1 MRIHKGLF
9 YKKAPYA
16 GYGAAP
22 HTFRPILL
30 FALLLSYFARFCIQW
45 GQTRRARI
53 SEGGDTLGNLI
64 GREGAALIVLTL
76 ALCAVF
82 ALSVQ
87 MYDTLEAETA
97 DGALAAAADAARG
110 FLSENEAVAAFLGF
124 SADADAI
131 DADADA
137 QVDEAA
143 VRAAA
148 ADYIARYNKIYA
160 ELR

>member
-1 MRIHKGLF
+1 
-9 YKKAPYA
+9 
-16 GYGAAP
+16 
-22 HTFRPILL
+22 
-30 FALLLSYFARFCIQW
+30 
-45 GQTRRARI
+45 
-53 SEGGDTLGNLI
+53 
-64 GREGAALIVLTL
+64 
-76 ALCAVF
+76 
-82 ALSVQ
+82 

-124 SADADAI
+124 SADADA
-131 DADADA
+131 

>member
-1 MRIHKGLF
+1 MGR
-9 YKKAPYA
+9 
-16 GYGAAP
+16 
-22 HTFRPILL
+22 RPIL
-30 FALLLSYFARFCIQW
+30 FIPTFFVFFLSYFARFCIQW

-53 SEGGDTLGNLI
+53 SEGGDTLGNRI

-124 SADADAI
+124 SADKLVFRPDAVPTLNVNAGFI
-131 DADADA
+131 GSYHTLLKGR
-137 QVDEAA
+137 
-143 VRAAA
+143 VRRPSRE
-148 ADYIARYNKIYA
+148 IAPVN
-160 ELR
+160 

>member
-1 MRIHKGLF
+1 MT
-9 YKKAPYA
+9 A
-16 GYGAAP
+16 
-22 HTFRPILL
+22 
-30 FALLLSYFARFCIQW
+30 
-45 GQTRRARI
+45 
-53 SEGGDTLGNLI
+53 LGNRI

-82 ALSVQ
+82 ALSVR

-124 SADADAI
+124 SADAENAENTHVDTAL
-131 DADADA
+131 
-137 QVDEAA
+137 DEAT

>member
-1 MRIHKGLF
+1 MRGM
-9 YKKAPYA
+9 
-16 GYGAAP
+16 GR
-22 HTFRPILL
+22 RPILFIPTFSFSFSHIL
-30 FALLLSYFARFCIQW
+30 RGFAYN
-45 GQTRRARI
+45 GVRRAER
-53 SEGGDTLGNLI
+53 GFRRAVTALGNRI

-82 ALSVQ
+82 ALSVR

-124 SADADAI
+124 SADAEVTDTE
-131 DADADA
+131 DADADVDTA
-137 QVDEAA
+137 VDEAA

>member
-1 MRIHKGLF
+1 MGR
-9 YKKAPYA
+9 
-16 GYGAAP
+16 
-22 HTFRPILL
+22 RPIL
-30 FALLLSYFARFCIQW
+30 FSFPFLSYFARFCIQW

-53 SEGGDTLGNLI
+53 SEGGDTLGNRI

-82 ALSVQ
+82 ALSVR

-124 SADADAI
+124 SADAEV
-131 DADADA
+131 ADAADDDNA
-137 QVDEAA
+137 DTAVDEAA

>member
-1 MRIHKGLF
+1 M
-9 YKKAPYA
+9 
-16 GYGAAP
+16 
-22 HTFRPILL
+22 
-30 FALLLSYFARFCIQW
+30 
-45 GQTRRARI
+45 
-53 SEGGDTLGNLI
+53 GNRI

-82 ALSVQ
+82 ALSVR

-124 SADADAI
+124 SADAEV
-131 DADADA
+131 ADAADDDNA
-137 QVDEAA
+137 NADTAVDEAA